1 MEHEATLRFVTNL
14 DRGGIE
20 AQLGQVRQKAAA
32 RNLAD
37 LAARLDGIEGR
48 SRQELDTLIHD
59 CIKLAHQ
66 TPGNRALV
74 DQLEMVQINLPNLG

>member
-1 MEHEATLRFVTNL
+1 MEHETTLKLVTNL

-20 AQLGQVRQKAAA
+20 ALLGDIRQKAVE

-37 LAARLDGIEGR
+37 LAARLDGIKGK
-48 SRQELDTLIHD
+48 SRQELDALIHD

-66 TPGNRALV
+66 SPGNRGLV
-74 DQLEMVQINLPNLG
+74 DQLEMAQINLPNLG

>member
-1 MEHEATLRFVTNL
+1 MEHESTLKLVTNL

-20 AQLGQVRQKAAA
+20 ALLDEIRRKAVE

-37 LAARLDGIEGR
+37 LAARLDGIAGK
-48 SRQELDTLIHD
+48 SRQELDALIQK

-74 DQLEMVQINLPNLG
+74 DQLEMAQINLPNLG